1 MLNFIQ
7 FMQDL
12 IIGLFFIVILLML
25 FGLTLGV
32 IQ

>member
-1 MLNFIQ
+1 MLSFIQ

-32 IQ
+32 MS